1 METPEA
7 NKSFLENHN
16 DTLVAELESLG
27 VHIEKELDGMDAYVA
42 TFDFESAVTTIRFIL
57 NDRQTGADV
66 VITHMTTLPDNE
78 QGKGWGS
85 KAVKTI
91 LRWTKANGL
100 TNIQADQV
108 QEENESFW
116 NKNGFVKSPEPNP
129 TNVFV
134 YQN

>member
-7 NKSFLENHN
+7 NQSPLENHN

-27 VHIEKELDGMDAYVA
+27 VDIEKELDGMDAYVA
-42 TFDFESAVTTIRFIL
+42 TFDFESVVTTIRFIL

-91 LRWTKANGL
+91 LRWAKANKL
-100 TNIQADQV
+100 SNIQADQV
-108 QEENESFW
+108 QIESESFW
-116 NKNGFVKSPEPNP
+116 TANGFVKSPEPNP